1 MARAVLTEEY
11 ALLFL
16 PDDPIKAGRIEGKIR
31 MFDWGK
37 SSGLDIIAEKNLA
50 FFAPPRPPKIGFASP
65 AGSESTFTKPD
76 FKIIVRPTRQQR
88 NG

>member
-16 PDDPIKAGRIEGKIR
+16 PERHPIEAGRIEGKIR

-37 SSGLDIIAEKNLA
+37 SSGLDIAKKNLA
-50 FFAPPRPPKIGFASP
+50 FFAPPALRKSDFGFS
-65 AGSESTFTKPD
+65 GWQREYFHK
-76 FKIIVRPTRQQR
+76 TRF
-88 NG
+88 